1 MSEPKS
7 QLPRRVKGRLL
18 DLLFTANLFVAE
30 LVMVA
35 MMGLII
41 VEVFLRSTFRISLQF
56 ADEVS
61 AYMLVAVTFLGFSAA
76 MRGGTMF
83 RVEFLFRLIPAR
95 ARLVVELLFNTASFA
110 FTLVLT
116 YYLVM
121 LTISSYQRDV
131 LSQSLLRTPQ
141 FVPQMIMPIGMALL
155 AIALLV
161 LIVGNLAE
169 LIYGRREEAGE

>member
-1 MSEPKS
+1 M
-7 QLPRRVKGRLL
+7 
-18 DLLFTANLFVAE
+18 
-30 LVMVA
+30 
-35 MMGLII
+35 
-41 VEVFLRSTFRISLQF
+41 
-56 ADEVS
+56 
-61 AYMLVAVTFLGFSAA
+61 
-76 MRGGTMF
+76 
-83 RVEFLFRLIPAR
+83 
-95 ARLVVELLFNTASFA
+95 VELLFNTASFA

-155 AIALLV
+155 AVALLV

-169 LIYGRREEAGE
+169 LIYGRREGAGE